1 MGSDAPRTPGITA
14 TNPNML
20 APIKV
25 TRRKLARQFVYE
37 NSILSVDCFV
47 MQ

>member
-1 MGSDAPRTPGITA
+1 MGSDAPITPGITA

-25 TRRKLARQFVYE
+25 IRRKLARQLVYE
-37 NSILSVDCFV
+37 KSMLSGD
-47 MQ
+47 

>member
-1 MGSDAPRTPGITA
+1 MPGITA

-25 TRRKLARQFVYE
+25 TRRKPVRQFVYE
-37 NSILSVDCFV
+37 NSMLSGD
-47 MQ
+47 